1 MAFPAEGLAAIA
13 RRIYPAFAERLAFRA
28 DAVSQALARELM
40 LVGWDREQLIGAMQE
55 RLASMTK
62 AASGR
67 NDSRESTGARVLELR
82 RQPLE
87 AIEATWECLLRGNPV
102 VFGSEAGACTAA
114 AELIAELAA
123 LLPSGALAA
132 VDAAAFAAHAWPL
145 AGVTLAR
152 PRIAVIDAA
161 ADRELAAY
169 TLARACLRRGGVDP
183 RRVAV
188 AYVVGPTDLLKRQL
202 HRLWVGAQLGPADDP
217 ESFAGPVDAATR
229 EAFVAAQQA
238 WRADERVQ
246 SWCEGGLL
254 EGAHDDVPLL
264 APAAFACDWPLP
276 AHPLVGPMCC
286 VVRCSEEQAQAAI
299 REAVAARV
307 ALIVVGGRPLDV
319 PTEVK
324 HIRGAVL
331 VERLPPGLPE
341 PRPV

>member
-1 MAFPAEGLAAIA
+1 MAIPAEGLAAVA
-13 RRIYPAFAERLAFRA
+13 RRIYPVFAERLALRA
-28 DAVSQALARELM
+28 DAMSQALARELM

-55 RLASMTK
+55 RLGSMTE
-62 AASGR
+62 APPRHESRDAS
-67 NDSRESTGARVLELR
+67 GARVLELR
-82 RQPLE
+82 TQPLE
-87 AIEATWECLLRGNPV
+87 SIEATWRCLLLGRQV
-102 VFGSEAGACTAA
+102 VFASQPGACTAA
-114 AELIAELAA
+114 GDLLAELAA
-123 LLPSGALAA
+123 LLPTGAVSL
-132 VDAAAFAAHAWPL
+132 VDEATFDEHAWPKV
-145 AGVTLAR
+145 GVVEAR
-152 PRIAVIDAA
+152 PRIAVIDAS

-188 AYVVGPTDLLKRQL
+188 AYVVGPTDLLKRHL
-202 HRLWVGAQLGPADDP
+202 HRLWVGAQLGSADDP

-229 EAFVAAQQA
+229 EAFIAAQKV

-254 EGAHDDVPLL
+254 EGASDDTPLL
-264 APAAFACDWPLP
+264 APAAFACDWPVP
-276 AHPLVGPMCC
+276 QHPLVGPMCC
-286 VVRCSEEQAQAAI
+286 IVRCSEDQS
-299 REAVAARV
+299 REAISDAVASRI
-307 ALIVVGGRPLDV
+307 ALVHVGGRPLDV